1 MAQLTQTC
9 LTLLSTNGANYGIM
23 VAIILLGLG
32 RSDMAIASPIIRS
45 ASAKV
50 TIMQTISSND
60 VKIHKKGNDQTLKS
74 KVQVFKSFVV
84 RQCESMT
91 LNVSQSERKKLC
103 QLNLIETY

>member
-32 RSDMAIASPIIRS
+32 RSDMAIASPVIRS

-74 KVQVFKSFVV
+74 KLQVFKTVV
-84 RQCESMT
+84 FRQCEALT
-91 LNVSQSERKKLC
+91 PNAIQPERKQIC